1 MTEQADIRERI
12 VLATIECFEAFG
24 IEKTTVR
31 RIAQRAGVNTA
42 AVNYYFGTKD
52 RLVRLTLERMMD
64 TAFAGQLRDIR
75 AEAGALPPF
84 ALLRRYL
91 LETLAGAVNY
101 PGLSRSAL
109 YRTFQR
115 HEDSELF
122 ESALNDFL
130 LEMAGIL
137 RPAVRMDEAALRLA
151 LAQVLIVMLSASLL
165 PEAFQPT
172 LGRGL
177 SDPAERE
184 RWIDHLITAHFPPI
198 LRTDSV
204 G

>member
-1 MTEQADIRERI
+1 MTELADIRERI
-12 VLATIECFEAFG
+12 VLATIECFEAYG

-31 RIAQRAGVNTA
+31 RIAQQAGVNTA

-75 AEAGALPPF
+75 AEAGDLPPF
-84 ALLRRYL
+84 ELLRRYL

-115 HEDSELF
+115 HEDSALF

-130 LEMAGIL
+130 EEMVGIL
-137 RPAVRMDEAALRLA
+137 RPAVRMDEAVLRLA
-151 LAQVLIVMLSASLL
+151 LAQVLIVMLCASLM
-165 PEAFQPT
+165 PEAFRPS
-172 LGRGL
+172 LGSGL
-177 SDPAERE
+177 SVPAERE
-184 RWIDHLITAHFPPI
+184 RWIDHLIAAHFPTR
-198 LRTDSV
+198 LRIAAAD
-204 G
+204 